1 MVRQYVA
8 IAQISVVVVAEFPVF
23 AAASSVAVLL
33 DAAERDFKFL
43 VGQDNRSDDVA
54 E

>member
-8 IAQISVVVVAEFPVF
+8 ITQISVVVVAEFPVF
-23 AAASSVAVLL
+23 AAASPVAVLL
-33 DAAERDFKFL
+33 DAAERDFKLL
-43 VGQDNRSDDVA
+43 VGLDNRSDDVA

>member
-1 MVRQYVA
+1 MVQQYVA
-8 IAQISVVVVAEFPVF
+8 ITQISVVVVAEFPVF

-33 DAAERDFKFL
+33 DAVERDFKLL
-43 VGQDNRSDDVA
+43 VGQNNRSGYAV